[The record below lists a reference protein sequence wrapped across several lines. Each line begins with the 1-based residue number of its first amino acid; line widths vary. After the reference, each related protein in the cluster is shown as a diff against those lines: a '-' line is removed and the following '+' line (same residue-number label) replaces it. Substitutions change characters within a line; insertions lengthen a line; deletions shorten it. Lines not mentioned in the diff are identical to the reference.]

1 MNASLDRFAPQPCA
15 LPNPVYAG
23 PMTWRVLELFAGLG
37 GWRLAF
43 RGIGSVVAAYDIS
56 PHANATYALNHG
68 ERPRA
73 RELASVPIRELAAH
87 GADTWAL
94 SPPCQ
99 PTCRMGLK
107 RDLEDPRSKAFLHL
121 LEVLAEAPP
130 ERLVLENVAGFP
142 GSQGHTRLV
151 DLLERL
157 GFQRSELLLCP
168 TALGIPNQ
176 RPRFYLIAARH
187 PVRLMAPEPLEPAPL
202 APYLDP
208 ESDPDLILSPE
219 EVARFGPG
227 LDLVEPTDK
236 RSTCFIGGYGQRYV
250 GSGSFLRLED
260 GRLRRFSPAEVARLL
275 GYPEGFRFP
284 EPLPREA
291 RYKLL
296 GNGLSLPAAR
306 WIVENLISSAPA

>member
-1 MNASLDRFAPQPCA
+1 
-15 LPNPVYAG
+15 
-23 PMTWRVLELFAGLG
+23 MTWRVLELFAGLG
-37 GWRLAF
+37 GWRMAF
-43 RGIGSVVAAYDIS
+43 QGLGSVVAAYDIS
-56 PHANATYALNHG
+56 PHANAAYALNHG

-73 RELASVPIRELAAH
+73 RELASVPSRELAAH

-107 RDLEDPRSKAFLHL
+107 RDLEDPRSRAFLHL

-130 ERLVLENVAGFP
+130 ERLVLENVMGFP
-142 GSQGHTRLV
+142 GSQGHARLV

-157 GFQRSELLLCP
+157 GFQRAELLLCP

-187 PVRLMAPEPLEPAPL
+187 PLRLAPPGPLEPGPL
-202 APYLDP
+202 TPYLDP
-208 ESDPDLILSPE
+208 EPDPELILSPE
-219 EVARFGPG
+219 EAARFWPG
-227 LDLVEPTDK
+227 LDIVEPGDR
-236 RSTCFIGGYGQRYV
+236 RSTCFIGGYGQRFV
-250 GSGSFLRLED
+250 GSGSFLRMEA

-275 GYPEGFRFP
+275 GYPQGFRFP
-284 EPLPREA
+284 EHLPREA

-306 WIVENLISSAPA
+306 WIAGNLTSSVPA

>member
-1 MNASLDRFAPQPCA
+1 M
-15 LPNPVYAG
+15 
-23 PMTWRVLELFAGLG
+23 MWRVLELFAGLG
-37 GWRLAF
+37 GWRMAF
-43 RGIGSVVAAYDIS
+43 QGLGSVVAAYDIS
-56 PHANATYALNHG
+56 PHANAAYALNHG
-68 ERPRA
+68 ERPWT
-73 RELASVPIRELAAH
+73 REIASVPMRELAAH
-87 GADTWAL
+87 RADTWAM

-99 PTCRMGLK
+99 PYCRMGLK
-107 RDLEDPRSKAFLHL
+107 RDLEDPRSKAFLRL

-142 GSQGHTRLV
+142 GSQGHARLV

-157 GFQRSELLLCP
+157 GFQRAELLLCP

-187 PVRLMAPEPLEPAPL
+187 PVRLEPPEPLEPGPL

-208 ESDPDLILSPE
+208 EPDSELILSPE
-219 EVARFGPG
+219 EATRFGPG
-227 LDLVEPTDK
+227 LDIVEPGDR

-250 GSGSFLRLED
+250 GSGSFLRMED
-260 GRLRRFSPAEVARLL
+260 GRLRRFSPSEVARLL
-275 GYPEGFRFP
+275 GYPDGFRFP
-284 EPLPREA
+284 ETLPREA

-306 WIVENLISSAPA
+306 WIVENL